1 MVRMNP
7 LQSLNR
13 FAGAAPVVVR
23 LIVGTI
29 MTYHGWMKL
38 TGPGPAGVGEFLAGL
53 GLPIPAVFG
62 YLLTF
67 GELLGGLALIL
78 GLFTRVAALALTAIL
93 VCAVLLVKLEVGLV
107 AETGV
112 GAELDLALIAGF
124 ITLALLGPGRP
135 SLDHSLGFERAS

>member
-1 MVRMNP
+1 MNP
-7 LQSLNR
+7 FQSLSR
-13 FAGAAPVVVR
+13 FAGAVPLVVR
-23 LIVGTI
+23 LIIGTI
-29 MTYHGWMKL
+29 MAYHGWLKL

-53 GLPIPAVFG
+53 GIPIPVVFG

-67 GELLGGLALIL
+67 GELLGGLALII
-78 GLFTRVAALALTAIL
+78 GLFTRAAALALTAIL
-93 VCAVLLVKLEVGLV
+93 VLAILLLKVEVGLI

-135 SLDHSLGFERAS
+135 SLDHSLGLERAP